1 MRGERD
7 ACAWVQP
14 ELEPWL
20 RGDLDESAA
29 DAIEAHVARC
39 PSCTGEVAWLRP
51 LVKDLEGWG
60 AATYADGVADR
71 VLARAA
77 GEEPVGPSGPSA
89 PTLGGQLVLA
99 VVTIAVVGLALLLRD
114 TGPPPAP
121 ATPSP
126 PPRAVSVEGPPTSPA
141 PPPAPVVE
149 DRVEPEVAPPV
160 PPTPPDEPPAPPPD
174 VAPPAEA
181 DPLVV
186 VVEAPPP
193 VVPAPPPPTATET
206 GPVVEAP
213 PTVAPAARDL
223 ATLLHGEA
231 RVRRGGRAWSALREG
246 ELLRAGDALDA
257 EGPVVLALAGAQ
269 DDRSADGSF
278 DTRDRVV
285 LAPGARTTIA
295 PAGESGHA
303 LQVDAGAVL
312 VATSGAV
319 AVRAGACVVHVTA
332 GDAEV
337 GLRSGAV
344 TVVARAGQVEL
355 QVGVRDE
362 RQVLAVGQRA
372 AIDRRGRVGAAAAAR
387 DPALPWTAALSGA
400 TGRAVAAYPARPG
413 SAALAL
419 LVGTPA
425 GASGVSGVT
434 RPATGPNTQ
443 VVCWG
448 EADPARAIAPLR
460 AGATLS
466 FEYRLSASVPLGVQ
480 VTDVT
485 QERNFQGVL
494 ATPRVG
500 AWTWTHVRLE
510 RLEDEAKQGAR
521 PALGD
526 LLDFVTISAHGDA
539 PGVVLE
545 VREARLE

>member
-1 MRGERD
+1 MSGERD
-7 ACAWVQP
+7 ACARVQP

-20 RGDLDESAA
+20 RGDLDEAAA
-29 DAIEAHVARC
+29 DAIEAHVAGC
-39 PSCTGEVAWLRP
+39 GSCTGEVAWLRP

-77 GEEPVGPSGPSA
+77 GGAKRSSEPSA
-89 PTLGGQLVLA
+89 PTVGSQVVLA

-114 TGPPPAP
+114 TRPPPAP
-121 ATPSP
+121 AAPSP
-126 PPRAVSVEGPPTSPA
+126 PPPAVVVEEPSTSPT

-149 DRVEPEVAPPV
+149 DPVEPAPAEPDDEPPSPPPEVAPAD
-160 PPTPPDEPPAPPPD
+160 DE
-174 VAPPAEA
+174 
-181 DPLVV
+181 DPLDV

-193 VVPAPPPPTATET
+193 VLPTPPPSQPAET

-223 ATLLHGEA
+223 AALLHGEA

-246 ELLRAGDALDA
+246 ELLRAGDALEA
-257 EGPVVLALAGAQ
+257 EGPVVLALAGAPREGP
-269 DDRSADGSF
+269 DDGDGGAF
-278 DTRDRVV
+278 DARDRVV

-295 PAGESGHA
+295 PAGDAGHA
-303 LQVDAGAVL
+303 LQLDAGAVL

-319 AVRAGACVVHVTA
+319 AVRAGACVVHVAA

-337 GLRSGAV
+337 ALRSGAV

-355 QVGVRDE
+355 EGRDE
-362 RQVLAVGQRA
+362 RRALAVGQRA
-372 AIDRRGRVGAAAAAR
+372 AIDRRGRLGAAAAAR
-387 DPALPWTAALSGA
+387 DPALLWTAALSGA
-400 TGRAVAAYPARPG
+400 SGRAVAAYPARPG
-413 SAALAL
+413 SAPLVL

-425 GASGVSGVT
+425 GAEGVVGVT
-434 RPATGPNTQ
+434 RPATGPSTQ

-448 EADPARAIAPLR
+448 ETDPARAIAPLR

-485 QERNFQGVL
+485 QARNFQGVL